1 MAKEE
6 ILKDNLNNTNWNY
19 LDHVMNSGRSY
30 PDILNAMQQYADEQ
44 TLAFANWKDTLFH
57 DIRKECF
64 DYYKST
70 DSYVIKSNAEL
81 LQIFKNENK

>member
-1 MAKEE
+1 METKEE
-6 ILKDNLNNTNWNY
+6 ILKQYESFRFKTDELDEIHYYKDNVL
-19 LDHVMNSGRSY
+19 LS
-30 PDILNAMQQYADEQ
+30 MQQYADEQ
-44 TLAFANWKDTLFH
+44 TLAFTNWKDTLFH